1 MAIEYIEIRSADTR
15 EIIGII
21 DGAQSVIWHSVYY
34 GCGDFEIYIAA
45 TAKNVELLQVGNYA
59 SKPFSDELG
68 IIERV
73 EITNTVTDGKMIVAS
88 GRLAKSILDRR
99 HIYNISGHTN
109 EPTILSGKVETA
121 VRTVVQNNAI
131 SCLFDSRRNI
141 SILELGELGNYPE
154 IIVDD
159 DGNAT
164 QKQVSYQNLLTYT
177 DSVLEEYG
185 LSSKIIIDEDTS
197 KLQFIVYK
205 GENRSAD
212 NTDGNDPVIF
222 SIEFD
227 NLIEDNYVFDL
238 ASWKNAALIGGEGE
252 GLERFYSLIA
262 GTETGLERRETFI
275 DASSISK
282 SHDQDQTYTDALY
295 NQMLIS
301 DGLQKLAALIPLED
315 FQGQLNVTGGVWKLG
330 EHYNLGD
337 IVTVQDNE
345 LGFYINVRI
354 TEITETQD
362 ESGYGVDVTYS
373 AERTD

>member
-1 MAIEYIEIRSADTR
+1 MAIEYIEIRSAETR
-15 EIIGII
+15 EIIGIV

-59 SKPFSDELG
+59 AKPFSAELG
-68 IIERV
+68 IIEHI

-88 GRLAKSILDRR
+88 GRLVKSILDRR
-99 HIYNISGHTN
+99 HIYQLSGYTN
-109 EPTILSGKVETA
+109 KPTILNGKVEAA
-121 VRTVVQNNAI
+121 VRNVVKNNAI
-131 SCLFDSRRNI
+131 SCSFDSNRNI
-141 SILELGELGNYPE
+141 AILELGALNNYSE

-159 DGNAT
+159 NGQAA
-164 QKQVSYQNLLTYT
+164 QKQVSFQNLLTYT

-185 LSSKIIIDEDTS
+185 MSSRIIIDNDTQ
-197 KLQFIVYK
+197 KLQYVVFK
-205 GENRSAD
+205 GEDRSAD

-227 NLIEDNYVFDL
+227 NLVEDNYLFDL

-252 GLERFYSLIA
+252 GIERFYSLIV
-262 GTETGLERRETFI
+262 GTEAGLERRETFI

-282 SHDQDQTYTDALY
+282 THDEDQTYTDAEY
-295 NQMLIS
+295 DKILIS

-315 FQGQLNVTGGVWKLG
+315 FNGQLNITGGIWRLG
-330 EHYNLGD
+330 TDYNLGD

-362 ESGYGVDVTYS
+362 ESGYGVDITYS